1 MCKGRRWLQLLQC
14 SPAGAGAVH
23 SSRPSPGCRGTL
35 AQVPRLKAPIVM
47 ENLFANNITMVKAP
61 LTMPK
66 RAAAWACMAVAFML
80 PLQSM
85 AQTTFYNDASCTV
98 LCDGTNCGG
107 AKFIFNPTPSSLQV
121 GDCYKS
127 RTDATSAARSV
138 TTLGPC
144 IRS

>member
-23 SSRPSPGCRGTL
+23 SSRPRPGCRGTL
-35 AQVPRLKAPIVM
+35 APPRLKAPIVVA
-47 ENLFANNITMVKAP
+47 NLFANNITMVKAP